1 MNRQDQ
7 FERVYA
13 ELTGREVEAIKAMRF
28 RITEGYAS
36 PKISD
41 AYRVFCAS
49 QASSLLEALEAAEVQ
64 MWNDLDKIEG
74 EWGMGEAVEALIA
87 RGESPAITA
96 ARAAIALAKGVAQ

>member
-36 PKISD
+36 PKIAD

-49 QASSLLEALEAAEVQ
+49 RAHELLESLEGLMAEAHGSSKPLHPNSLYS
-64 MWNDLDKIEG
+64 MLS
-74 EWGMGEAVEALIA
+74 
-87 RGESPAITA
+87 RT
-96 ARAAIALAKGVAQ
+96 AIAAAKGVAQ